1 MKPLDGVEKQRNE
14 RGSHNE
20 NLNRGTAPICRA
32 QHMGVS
38 TSRLSNQIE
47 INGCYRKKSQYNT
60 GTWIN
65 AVAWQHRENLGMKCS
80 GERGARVH
88 VRVHDEGV
96 HTSKDDLH
104 GSRES
109 V

>member
-1 MKPLDGVEKQRNE
+1 MSQKIISCTTPMKPLGGVEKQRNE

-47 INGCYRKKSQYNT
+47 ISVAIVKNHSTIQVRGFTRSRGNT
-60 GTWIN
+60 VRTW
-65 AVAWQHRENLGMKCS
+65 A
-80 GERGARVH
+80 
-88 VRVHDEGV
+88 
-96 HTSKDDLH
+96 
-104 GSRES
+104 
-109 V
+109 